1 MKLDF
6 VVDLQFGSTGKG
18 LFTGYL
24 AMNNKYDTIFT
35 AWGPNAGHTFVDED
49 GTKFVHTMLANGVVG
64 GASRILL
71 GPGSVINRDA
81 LSREIRNVRLLRPKL
96 DFGVYVHPH
105 AAVLEPEDNEEEKG
119 YGFKIGSTMKGTAA
133 AMIRKLRRDLSI
145 RSVAK
150 DYSFDDGVI
159 VVADS
164 ITWDALVD
172 MTEYGLVE
180 GSQGFSLGVNSGFY
194 PYVTSRECTVQQL
207 LVDCGLPMMGY
218 TDRMVYGV
226 ARTYPIRVANR
237 FDEQGR
243 QIGWS
248 GPSYPG
254 QQELQWG
261 RLGIETEY
269 TTVTKLPRRIFDFSE
284 KQIASAIRMNSVN
297 SVFLNFCN
305 YVTDERVKELTGI
318 IDKYAVPRY
327 LGYGPKVSD
336 IKEI

>member
-24 AMNNKYDTIFT
+24 AMNSDYDTIFT

-71 GPGSVINRDA
+71 GPGSVINKDA
-81 LSREIRNVRLLRPKL
+81 LSREIRNVRNLRPHL

-105 AAVLEPEDNEEEKG
+105 AAVLEPEDSEEEKG

-133 AMIRKLRRDLSI
+133 AMIRKLRRDPSI
-145 RSVAK
+145 RSTAK
-150 DYSFDDGVI
+150 DHTFDDGVI

-164 ITWDALVD
+164 ITWDAMVD

-194 PYVTSRECTVQQL
+194 PYTTSRECTVQQL
-207 LVDCGLPMMGY
+207 MVDCGLPMGY
-218 TDRMVYGV
+218 EHTVYGV

-237 FDEQGR
+237 FDDKGR

-254 QQELQWG
+254 QEELQWG
-261 RLGIETEY
+261 RLNIPTEY
-269 TTVTKLPRRIFDFSE
+269 TTVTKLPRRIFQFSE
-284 KQIASAIRMNSVN
+284 HQIRAAIRMNAVEF
-297 SVFLNFCN
+297 VFLNFCN
-305 YVTDERVKELTGI
+305 YVTEERTKEIVEI

-327 LGYGPKVSD
+327 LGFGPKISD